1 MAAPITSWLIRSAFS
16 NNACMTKTSTE
27 ANEDNEEGMELQD
40 PPQGPHHQVHHSP
53 SPQKRGRCHQLDCNH
68 SALSNRVHHAVLLIL
83 FVSFVCFC
91 SIVLIRTAAPRSDRG
106 GWRGGRGRSRRRC

>member
-1 MAAPITSWLIRSAFS
+1 MAAPITSWMIRSAFS

-27 ANEDNEEGMELQD
+27 ANEDNEEGMELQG

-68 SALSNRVHHAVLLIL
+68 SALSNRCAPCRPADSLRFLRLLL
-83 FVSFVCFC
+83 FHC
-91 SIVLIRTAAPRSDRG
+91 SHSYRSASIG
-106 GWRGGRGRSRRRC
+106 SSRLALRAG